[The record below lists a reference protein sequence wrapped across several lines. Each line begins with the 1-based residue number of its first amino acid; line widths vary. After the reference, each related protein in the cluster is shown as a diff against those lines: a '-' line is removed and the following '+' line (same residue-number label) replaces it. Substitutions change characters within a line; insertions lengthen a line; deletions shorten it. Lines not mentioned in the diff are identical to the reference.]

1 MAEAPCNVWL
11 GAVGAGPLG
20 LREEG
25 AVGAGPLGLRE
36 EGAVGAGPLGL
47 REGETGSPGY
57 EEEGWLL

>member
-11 GAVGAGPLG
+11 
-20 LREEG
+20 G